1 MLGSAR
7 NPTAAAGSAG
17 APLPKPAPRPALRP
31 SPPRPRRPAGP
42 AARALAG
49 AGLLLAALSAA
60 PAWAAPAARSATELL
75 TELAGRATP
84 ILLLLVVVGV
94 VISTLP
100 KVRGIEHAPRFIR
113 RRVLNWVPLGMTY
126 AFLYMARYNLE
137 VAKGAFS
144 SMRGANG
151 EALMQNA
158 DFGVIFGAGTVVYG
172 LSFVFNG
179 PLTDRFGGKK
189 AILTAAA
196 GAGATNLL
204 MGIGALQLR
213 DHGVAYDFL
222 SQNLVVLYAL
232 LYSLNMYF
240 QSFGAVAVV
249 KANAPWFHLK
259 ERGVFGAIFGVLI
272 SLGVYFAF
280 DVGRMI
286 LELSS
291 VPWVFGVPAA
301 LLALMLIVVTLIVEN
316 SPAEAGLP
324 DLDTGD
330 ATEDGPRL
338 GVVAVFQKML
348 SNPVVVTI
356 ALVEFCSGFMRQA
369 IMQWFRTF
377 ARQTDAVLHLKSSY
391 IYDNWG
397 MLLCCAGILGGVVAG
412 VISDRIFQSRRG
424 PVAALLYGVMLIGA
438 LVLCVAYGLP
448 AAVGALVLVM
458 STAVIGVHGMLSG
471 TASMDFGGRRNV
483 GVAVG
488 IIDGFVYLGTG
499 VMSFSYALALPAE
512 QLAPDG
518 SFTGPATDPANW
530 IWWPALM
537 VPISA
542 IGFALTLRLWN
553 ARAKPGGGH

>member
-1 MLGSAR
+1 M
-7 NPTAAAGSAG
+7 
-17 APLPKPAPRPALRP
+17 PKPAPRPA
-31 SPPRPRRPAGP
+31 
-42 AARALAG
+42 
-49 AGLLLAALSAA
+49 
-60 PAWAAPAARSATELL
+60 PAWAPPFGLALLRSAALTAIFALL
-75 TELAGRATP
+75 ATPAWAETAPRGTAEILQEVAGRATP

-100 KVRGIEHAPRFIR
+100 KVRGVEHSPAFVR
-113 RRVLNWVPLGMTY
+113 RRVLNWLPLGVTY

-144 SMRGANG
+144 GMRDAAG

-172 LSFVFNG
+172 ISFVING

-196 GAGATNLL
+196 GAGLTNLL
-204 MGIGALQLR
+204 MGFGAIQLR

-222 SQNLVVLYAL
+222 SQNLILLYAL

-259 ERGVFGAIFGVLI
+259 ERGVFGAIFGILI

-280 DVGRMI
+280 DVGRMV

-291 VPWVFGVPAA
+291 VPWVFLVPAT
-301 LLALMLIVVTLIVEN
+301 LLGLMLVVVTLIVEN
-316 SPAEAGLP
+316 SPAEAGLGE
-324 DLDTGD
+324 LDTGD
-330 ATEDGPRL
+330 ATDDGPRL
-338 GVVAVFQKML
+338 GAVAVFQQML
-348 SNPVVVTI
+348 RNPVVVTI

-377 ARQTDAVLHLKSSY
+377 ARQTDAALHLKSSY
-391 IYDNWG
+391 VYDNWG

-412 VISDRIFQSRRG
+412 VISDRLFQSRRG
-424 PVAALLYGVMLIGA
+424 PVAALLYGVMLVGA
-438 LVLCVAYGLP
+438 LLLCFVYQVP
-448 AAVGALVLVM
+448 AAVGILVLVL

-499 VMSFSYALALPAE
+499 VMSFSYAIALPAE
-512 QLAPDG
+512 QLAADG
-518 SFTGPATDPANW
+518 SFTGPATDPASW

-537 VPISA
+537 VPVSA
-542 IGFALTLRLWN
+542 LGFALTLRLWN
-553 ARAKPGGGH
+553 ARAKPGAAH